1 MEQAQARNSYRL
13 CNSQWLD
20 HFVIL
25 NEGYDFFA
33 DVYDDLRNIYILQF
47 SYSTIS
53 MFLNL

>member
-33 DVYDDLRNIYILQF
+33 AVYDDIINIYIL
-47 SYSTIS
+47 
-53 MFLNL
+53 